1 MGGTMSVRRIL
12 GRPEFRSSREK
23 VCYGVGSF
31 VVSGL
36 LIIPATYMG
45 LAIGQWVTWALAVSL
60 TSLFAWFSWQRWGR
74 ERFPMPPPGE
84 PQSAE

>member
-1 MGGTMSVRRIL
+1 MSVQRIL
-12 GRPEFRSSREK
+12 GRPKFRSSREK
-23 VCYGVGSF
+23 VCYGVGPF

-45 LAIGQWVTWALAVSL
+45 LAIGQWVAWALAVSL

-74 ERFPMPPPGE
+74 ERFPMPPPDR
-84 PQSAE
+84 PRSAE